1 MSLSLR
7 DQLLAAGLGT
17 KKQAKRAE
25 HEERQQRHK
34 DKSGAI
40 AAAKQRAAEQ
50 ARAAKA
56 ARDLELN
63 RQRQMAAEQ
72 RERAA
77 QVKQL
82 VEQHRL
88 PKLETDEYFNFI
100 HKQKVRRIS
109 VDEALRA
116 RILGG
121 EIVLVRCEGKYEMV
135 PADIA
140 AKIRER
146 NERAIVELLKE
157 EAKADEN
164 DPYKDFVVPD
174 DLKW

>member
-7 DQLLAAGLGT
+7 EQLLAAGLGT

-25 HEERQQRHK
+25 QEARQQRHK
-34 DKSGAI
+34 DKAGAI
-40 AAAKQRAAEQ
+40 AAERRRAAEKAQ
-50 ARAAKA
+50 AAKA

-63 RQRQMAAEQ
+63 RQRQIAAE
-72 RERAA
+72 RKERAA
-77 QVKQL
+77 QIKQL
-82 VEQHRL
+82 IEQHRL

-100 HKQKVRRIS
+100 HKQKVRRIC

-116 RILGG
+116 RIMSG
-121 EIVLVRCEGKYEMV
+121 EVVLVRCEGKYEMV
-135 PADIA
+135 TADIA

-146 NERAIVELLKE
+146 DERAIVELPKE
-157 EAKADEN
+157 DPKPDEN